1 MGCQSC
7 NDTYQTVL
15 GFSQISGNSNCACTD
30 CEPVNVQKTSC
41 VYYGGPNLNCLGVET
56 CDDLDVVLSKI
67 DEKVCAVTGDYSLY
81 NKFCLDDVTAITNEQ
96 QFVEAISEQ
105 FCSLKTN
112 TETFLNTSFPDYQT
126 VVDNRFDTIE
136 TPGITCTIASVVN
149 TDSLNTILTKY
160 CTLLSQIQSN
170 LDVSGV
176 DWDQCFVVSGV
187 PSTLSQAF
195 DLVIDQICAV
205 KSSMGA
211 SVVLPVFNNIG
222 SCLPAPLTAT
232 DTLESTVNKIKT
244 KLCTLPTF
252 DNTLVTWG
260 CVASS
265 VSLQGTVQNIISKL
279 SFLSQNSVVSVT
291 SDFTL
296 IPVNSSD
303 LCQGYQLALAS
314 GIVDRKFSLNSGD
327 TSSGFFLDKVQAG
340 TNVNFDTISVP
351 GKVVINSPA
360 GADEKVKAFTGDP
373 TNGYLID
380 KLEGAVDIAAGL
392 TINISTNST
401 TNKVRIVPTL
411 DLATFI
417 TSQLQFIQSNDTLRA
432 VFCNLVSSCTTT
444 PPDPGTPDGIFYIS
458 STLSGVQI
466 TAVAPT
472 GAYAITTGALPISAG
487 QSASGNVIGTTLPIS
502 VTITGTPVI
511 PGNLTLYKNG
521 VAQQQISITG
531 AGVFSFLAVTFANTD
546 NMTISLSTG
555 ALT

>member
-30 CEPVNVQKTSC
+30 CDPVSVQKTSC

-81 NKFCLDDVTAITNEQ
+81 NKFCLDDVTPITNEQ
-96 QFVEAISEQ
+96 EFVEAISEQ

-112 TETFLNTSFPDYQT
+112 TESFLNTAFPDYQT
-126 VVDNRFDTIE
+126 VVDNRFDAIE
-136 TPGITCTIASVVN
+136 TPGIICSVASVVG

-160 CTLLSQIQSN
+160 CTLLSEIKSN

-176 DWDQCFVVSGV
+176 DWGQCFIVSGT
-187 PSTLSQAF
+187 PTTLSQAF

-205 KSSMGA
+205 KASIGS
-211 SVVLPVFNNIG
+211 SVVLPTFNNVG
-222 SCLPAPLTAT
+222 SCLPAPLTTT
-232 DTLESTVNKIKT
+232 DSLEDTVNKIKT

-252 DNTLVTWG
+252 DNNAVSWG
-260 CVASS
+260 CITSS
-265 VSLQGTVQNIISKL
+265 SSLQGAVQSIINKL
-279 SFLSQNSVVSVT
+279 SFLSQNSVVAVS

-296 IPVNSSD
+296 VPVNGSD
-303 LCQGYQLALAS
+303 VCQGYQLTLAA
-314 GIVDRKFSLNSGD
+314 GITDRKFSLNSGD
-327 TSSGFFLDKVQAG
+327 ATSGFFLDKVEAG
-340 TNVNFDTISVP
+340 TNVAFDTVSVP

-360 GADEKVKAFTGDP
+360 GADENVRAFTGDP
-373 TNGYLID
+373 TTGFLID

-392 TINISTNST
+392 TINVSANPT
-401 TNKVRIVPTL
+401 TNKVSIIPIM
-411 DLATFI
+411 DMATFI
-417 TSQLQFIQSNDTLRA
+417 SSQLQFIQSNDTLRS
-432 VFCNLVSSCTTT
+432 VFCNLVASCTTT
-444 PPDPGTPDGIFYIS
+444 PPDPGTPDGIFYVS

-466 TAVAPT
+466 TAVAPV

-487 QSASGNVIGTTLPIS
+487 QSASGNVIGTVLPIS

-521 VAQQQISITG
+521 VAQQSISVTG
-531 AGVFSFLAVTFANTD
+531 AGVFNFLAVTFANTD

-555 ALT
+555 AVS